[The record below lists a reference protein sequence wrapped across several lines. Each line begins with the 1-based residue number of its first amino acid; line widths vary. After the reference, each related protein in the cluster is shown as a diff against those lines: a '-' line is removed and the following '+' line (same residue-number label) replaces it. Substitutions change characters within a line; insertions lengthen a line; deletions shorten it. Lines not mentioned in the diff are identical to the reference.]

1 MAEFEGKVVL
11 VTGAGRGIGR
21 AIALAFAGEGA
32 RVAANDLTPV
42 NLDNTVER
50 IVNAGGRAAGF
61 AADIARKMQVQEL
74 VEQVRAA
81 YGRIDVL
88 VNNAAVAP
96 RAQLLMMD
104 EWDWDRT
111 LAVNLK
117 GPFLLIQS
125 VGRVMSE
132 EGGGVMLNVASAQ
145 ARAGVLPGRGA
156 YLASKAA
163 LLGLTR
169 QAALELAEYNVRVN
183 AVCPGYS
190 TELEGDPERL
200 EADASLLAG
209 TTQVSA
215 VADAALYLC
224 SERAA
229 FVTGECLV
237 IGGHSR
243 G

>member
-1 MAEFEGKVVL
+1 MAEFEGKVAL

-21 AIALAFAGEGA
+21 AIALAFAKEGA
-32 RVAANDLTPV
+32 RIAANDLTPV
-42 NLDNTVER
+42 NLDRTVER
-50 IVNAGGRAAGF
+50 ILGAGGQAVGLT
-61 AADIARKMQVQEL
+61 ADIARKMQAQQL
-74 VEQVRAA
+74 VEQVRSA

-96 RAQLLMMD
+96 RAQLLTMD

-111 LAVNLK
+111 LAVNIK
-117 GPFLLIQS
+117 GPFLLMQS
-125 VGRVMSE
+125 VGRVMAD
-132 EGGGVMLNVASAQ
+132 EGGGVMLNIASAQ
-145 ARAGVLPGRGA
+145 AREGVLPGHGA

-163 LLGLTR
+163 LMALTR
-169 QAALELAEYNVRVN
+169 QAAVELAEYNVRVN

-190 TELEGDPERL
+190 LRVDGDPEYMD
-200 EADASLLAG
+200 ADASLLAG
-209 TTQVSA
+209 TAQIAS

-237 IGGHSR
+237 IGGLS
-243 G
+243 